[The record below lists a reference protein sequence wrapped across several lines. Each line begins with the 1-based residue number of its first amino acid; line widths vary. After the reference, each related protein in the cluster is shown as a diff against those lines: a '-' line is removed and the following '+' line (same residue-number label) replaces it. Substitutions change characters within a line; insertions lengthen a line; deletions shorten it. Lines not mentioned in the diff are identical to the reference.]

1 MWQQVVVLL
10 KKEYRLEQRNSY
22 ALASQLLYL
31 VGTVFICYLSI
42 KLKGGKLSPA
52 IWVALFWIINLF
64 SAITAAA
71 RSFQQESKFRNWYYY
86 QLCNPI
92 ALVLSK
98 TIYNTL
104 QLWVLGVLAYF
115 SFSLILGNDIQ
126 DPISFLLT
134 VLVGNLCFAT
144 CLTMVSAIVSIAQ
157 GNGTLMAVLSF
168 PIMIPAL
175 LLNNKLSKIALD
187 GLEMSLA
194 LNYWSYLLALAASS
208 LALSL
213 LLFPYLWK
221 SQSQ

>member
-1 MWQQVVVLL
+1 MLQQVRVLL
-10 KKEYRLEQRNSY
+10 NKDYRLEQRNSY

-52 IWVALFWIINLF
+52 TWVAMFWIINLF
-64 SAITAAA
+64 TAITAAS
-71 RSFQQESKFRNWYYY
+71 RSFQQESVNRYWYYY
-86 QLCNPI
+86 PLANPL

-104 QLWVLGVLAYF
+104 QLWLLGLLAYC
-115 SFSLILGNDIQ
+115 SFILILGNEVQ
-126 DPISFLLT
+126 DHLGFVWTILA
-134 VLVGNLCFAT
+134 GNFCFAA
-144 CLTMVSAIVSIAQ
+144 CLTMVSAIVSIAK
-157 GNGTLMAVLSF
+157 GNATLMAVLSF

-187 GLEMSLA
+187 GLELSLGYQ
-194 LNYWSYLLALAASS
+194 YWGMLVLLGLAS
-208 LALSL
+208 LGLSL

-221 SQSQ
+221 SQSH